1 MFARIFPMLLS
12 EVGGGPKDNST
23 TQNNT
28 SMFCNNMNYQI
39 ALDTDPATLTLYLL
53 QWKAATNSLG
63 GIPYYI
69 FF

>member
-1 MFARIFPMLLS
+1 MLLS

-53 QWKAATNSLG
+53 Q
-63 GIPYYI
+63 
-69 FF
+69 